1 MATAVIC
8 GACGHVN
15 PPDAKFCNQCGARQS
30 ADVEAGLAQEVG
42 YTPRHLVE
50 KVLGHRSAL
59 EGERKQVT
67 VLFADVKSSVALSQR
82 VNPEVWH
89 QVMNRFFAILGD
101 GVHAHEGTINQYT
114 GDGVMALFGAPI
126 AHEDHARRAC
136 LAALQIQQQLTVFYQ
151 ELQQEHGIEFLV
163 RMGLNSGEVVVGRIG
178 DDLRM
183 DYTAKGH
190 SVGLA
195 ARMEQMAKPGRIY
208 LTHFTAALLQG
219 LFELRHRG
227 DERVKG
233 MDERVRVYELKGVVP
248 FRTRFDQLRE
258 QGLSPLVGR
267 NEELAVLDQAL
278 AQALA
283 GKGRIIALQGEAG
296 IGKSRLCF
304 EFAQRC
310 RNQGVAVFEV
320 HGVAHYRAAPMLPF
334 LDFMRSYFG
343 IEEGDDSAAQR
354 VKISRRL
361 ERFGKK
367 LAPATDVM
375 LGFLDAQGG
384 TEGRGAA
391 GAHNPVELLNTMRAF
406 IQAGAL
412 REPGV
417 AILENLQWIDNDEV
431 TAGFLEEL
439 GAAMAASSQLMLVTY
454 RPDYQP
460 RWLAL
465 KHFRELRLPPLTR
478 ADGELLLGSLMGAH
492 EDLTGL
498 KARMLERAGG
508 NPLFIEELVRTL
520 LEAGQLERTR
530 HGLKQVRAVDELALP
545 AEIQAVVAARIDRL
559 EERAKQLLQIAA
571 VVGKEFSLELLSALA
586 ELNRADTRAGLQPL
600 IAGQWIYPLP
610 DTTQPSYA
618 FHQSFTR
625 EVAYHMLL
633 GEQRQRLHRAVAE
646 LLVQKRAGRGGE
658 LAALIADHYAQAGE
672 VLTAAEWHQQA
683 AEWALGRDLGEALH
697 HWRAVAALV
706 AQLPA
711 GHAGRIGLDL
721 RARSRLI
728 QYGARYGSGVEELAR
743 LIKEGTALARHCE
756 DTGLKAYFLLACAT
770 SQLLAGEITAARKLY
785 AEARAAAPP
794 GAGLQAA
801 LLVGQ
806 TYVELAAG
814 ELKTALALAE
824 QGLKLCGKHPELGA
838 EYLGRS
844 PGFDLAA
851 LKAWILSLQGDYGA
865 AEKLM
870 RRTVTQARAETT
882 PDQQALLL
890 ALSASLGAEGGALE
904 RASAEGEEALALSE
918 ATGHLAVQVLS
929 RLALGRVC
937 IASADWPRARALADR
952 ALAQAQGP
960 GSGLHEAPRLY
971 VVAAA
976 AALGEG
982 NAAAGYQHARE
993 ALRLADKRGA
1003 GLAKIEARL
1012 VLAVALTARAD
1023 RRKLPSAATAQLA
1036 KAAQR
1041 IQELGAGGLAPQ
1053 LALARAACCHLV
1065 GDAAGRLKAL
1075 REAVRQYEGVGAK
1088 QRVRQVQQMAD
1099 AVSKSR

>member
-1 MATAVIC
+1 MASGVIC

-15 PPDAKFCNQCGARQS
+15 PPDAKFCNQCGARQH
-30 ADVEAGLAQEVG
+30 ADAEAGLAQATG

-50 KVLGHRSAL
+50 KVLSHRSAL

-67 VLFADVKSSVALSQR
+67 VLFADIKSSVALSQR

-89 QVMNRFFAILGD
+89 QVMNRFFAILGE

-136 LAALQIQQQLTVFYQ
+136 LAALQIQQQLTTFYQ
-151 ELQQEHGIEFLV
+151 ELQTEHGIEFLV

-233 MDERVRVYELKGVVP
+233 MDERVRVYELKGVVR

-267 NEELAVLDQAL
+267 SEELAVLDAAL
-278 AQALA
+278 TQALA
-283 GKGRIIALQGEAG
+283 GQGRIIALQGEAG
-296 IGKSRLCF
+296 SGKSRLCF

-361 ERFGKK
+361 ERFGPQ
-367 LAPATDVM
+367 LAQATDVM

-391 GAHNPVELLNTMRAF
+391 GAHSPVELLNTMRAF

-431 TAGFLEEL
+431 TAGFLDEL
-439 GAAMAASSQLMLVTY
+439 GAAMAGSSQLLLVTY
-454 RPDYQP
+454 RPDYHP

-465 KHFRELRLPPLTR
+465 KHFRELRLAPLTR
-478 ADGELLLGSLMGAH
+478 ADGELLLGALMGAH
-492 EDLTGL
+492 EELTEL

-530 HGLKQVRAVDELALP
+530 HGLKQVRAVDELVLP

-559 EERAKQLLQIAA
+559 EDRAKQLLQIAS
-571 VVGKEFSLELLSALA
+571 VVGKEFSLEVLSALA
-586 ELNRADTRAGLQPL
+586 EFSRSDTRAGLEPL
-600 IAGQWIYPLP
+600 LAGQWIYPLP

-633 GEQRQRLHRAVAE
+633 GEHRQRLHRAVAE
-646 LLVQKRAGRGGE
+646 LLAQKRSGQGE
-658 LAALIADHYAQAGE
+658 RAALIAHHYAQAGE
-672 VLTAAEWHQQA
+672 ALTAAEWHQQA
-683 AEWALGRDLGEALH
+683 AEWALGRDLGEALR

-711 GHAGRIGLDL
+711 EHAGRVGLDL

-728 QYGARYGSGVEELAR
+728 QYGARYGSGVEELAQ
-743 LIKEGTALARHCE
+743 LIKEGTVLAKHC
-756 DTGLKAYFLLACAT
+756 DDAGLKTYFLLACAT
-770 SQLLAGEITAARKLY
+770 SQLLAGEITTARKLY

-794 GAGLQAA
+794 GAGLLAA

-814 ELKTALALAE
+814 ELQPALALAE
-824 QGLKLCGKHPELGA
+824 QGLKLCGKNPALGA

-851 LKAWILSLQGDYGA
+851 LKAWILSLQGDYSA

-870 RRTVTQARAETT
+870 RRTVTVARAQTT

-904 RASAEGEEALALSE
+904 RARAEGEEALALSE

-937 IASADWPRARALADR
+937 VAAEDWPRARALAER

-971 VVAAA
+971 AVAAA

-993 ALRLADKRGA
+993 ALRLAEKRGA

-1012 VLAVALTARAD
+1012 VLAVALTTRAGK
-1023 RRKLPSAATAQLA
+1023 RKLPSAAASELA
-1036 KAAQR
+1036 KAAKRMQDV
-1041 IQELGAGGLAPQ
+1041 GAAGLAPQ

-1075 REAVRQYEGVGAK
+1075 REAARLYAAAGAK
-1088 QRVRQVQQMAD
+1088 PRARHIQLMAD
-1099 AVSKSR
+1099 AITKSR